1 MRTVVYSTL
10 ALIAFASNSVLCRLA
25 LQRAAVDPA
34 TFTTIRM
41 ISGAAMLL
49 LVVAWTGRHS
59 AQPAGSWAAAGILSL
74 YAVPFSFAYT
84 GLTAG
89 TGALILFGSVQVTML
104 VAAARA
110 GERPHWGEWIGL
122 IVALAGLVYLVF
134 PGLSAPPPM
143 AAALM
148 AVAGFCW
155 GLYSLRGRSAPNPL
169 ALTTSN
175 FVRSVP
181 MVLVASLVM
190 RDRFHAEFRGALLA
204 VASGALTSGLGYV
217 AWYSALRGMTAV
229 RAAVLQLAVPVL
241 AAVGGVVL
249 LAESISTRLVLSTI
263 MVLGGIALAILSR
276 ESLSRRDRMVTVPVA
291 ASRRKR
297 STSEPQP

>member
-1 MRTVVYSTL
+1 M
-10 ALIAFASNSVLCRLA
+10 
-25 LQRAAVDPA
+25 
-34 TFTTIRM
+34 
-41 ISGAAMLL
+41 
-49 LVVAWTGRHS
+49 AWTGRDTLL
-59 AQPAGSWAAAGILSL
+59 QRTGSWATAGILSL

-104 VAAARA
+104 VAAVRS
-110 GERPHWGEWIGL
+110 GERPHWGEWVGL
-122 IVALAGLVYLVF
+122 ILALGGLVYLVL
-134 PGLSAPPPM
+134 PGLTAPPLT

-148 AVAGFCW
+148 GVAGCCW
-155 GLYSLRGRSAPNPL
+155 GIYSLGGRSAANPL
-169 ALTTSN
+169 AQTTSN

-190 RDRFHAEFRGALLA
+190 RERFHAELRGTLLA

-229 RAAVLQLAVPVL
+229 RAAVLQLAVPIL

-249 LAESISTRLVLSTI
+249 LAESISARLVLSTI
-263 MVLGGIALAILSR
+263 MVLGGIALAILSH
-276 ESLSRRDRMVTVPVA
+276 ENLSRRNRMVTVPVA

-297 STSEPQP
+297 STSGPQP